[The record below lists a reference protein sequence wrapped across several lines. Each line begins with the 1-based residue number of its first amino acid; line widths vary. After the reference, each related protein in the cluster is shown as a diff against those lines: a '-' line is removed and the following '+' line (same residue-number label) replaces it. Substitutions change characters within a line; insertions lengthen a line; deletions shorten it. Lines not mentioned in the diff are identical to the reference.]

1 MYCLSLKKSLEDKK
15 DNIWVI
21 PWIKNIFSLLA
32 YILNS
37 AKKSG
42 KILIKDSTPCND
54 ISKEEWEY
62 CSIAILRQCL
72 ASTKDVAL
80 TIGLPVFAQFSGGI
94 GIILGPTGGFI
105 LSFPIIAFVV
115 GYFSEKFKSTIGIMF
130 GMICSLLISYIIG
143 TLQFCIV
150 TNSDF
155 IKGLTI
161 CVAPFIIVDIIKL
174 SLATLVGKSILR
186 RVNFGYSIETS

>member
-1 MYCLSLKKSLEDKK
+1 METRRLTKMALLTALLCVSAWISFPLPFSPVPVIALTLVATLTGLMLKPKEAFIVFL
-15 DNIWVI
+15 V
-21 PWIKNIFSLLA
+21 
-32 YILNS
+32 YILL
-37 AKKSG
+37 G
-42 KILIKDSTPCND
+42 LIG
-54 ISKEEWEY
+54 
-62 CSIAILRQCL
+62 
-72 ASTKDVAL
+72 V
-80 TIGLPVFAQFSGGI
+80 PVFAGGTSG
-94 GIILGPTGGFI
+94 LAKLWGPTGGFI
-105 LSFPIIAFVV
+105 LSFPIIAFIV

-174 SLATLVGKSILR
+174 SIATLVGKSILR

>member
-1 MYCLSLKKSLEDKK
+1 MKLKTKEL
-15 DNIWVI
+15 VI
-21 PWIKNIFSLLA
+21 
-32 YILNS
+32 
-37 AKKSG
+37 
-42 KILIKDSTPCND
+42 
-54 ISKEEWEY
+54 
-62 CSIAILRQCL
+62 CSIFASLTAILTQISIPL
-72 ASTKDVAL
+72 PAVPLTMQVFAVAL
-80 TIGLPVFAQFSGGI
+80 CGLVLGKRLGFISQ
-94 GIILGPTGGFI
+94 IIYVLFPTGGFI

>member
-1 MYCLSLKKSLEDKK
+1 MKLKTKEL
-15 DNIWVI
+15 VI
-21 PWIKNIFSLLA
+21 
-32 YILNS
+32 
-37 AKKSG
+37 
-42 KILIKDSTPCND
+42 
-54 ISKEEWEY
+54 
-62 CSIAILRQCL
+62 CSIFASLTAILTQISIPL
-72 ASTKDVAL
+72 PAVPLTMQVFAVAL
-80 TIGLPVFAQFSGGI
+80 CGLVLGKRLGFISQIIYVLLGTIGLPVFAQFSGGI
-94 GIILGPTGGFI
+94 GIIAFI
-105 LSFPIIAFVV
+105 V

>member
-1 MYCLSLKKSLEDKK
+1 MKLKTKEL
-15 DNIWVI
+15 VI
-21 PWIKNIFSLLA
+21 
-32 YILNS
+32 
-37 AKKSG
+37 
-42 KILIKDSTPCND
+42 
-54 ISKEEWEY
+54 
-62 CSIAILRQCL
+62 CSIFASLTAILTQISIPL
-72 ASTKDVAL
+72 PAVPLTMQVFAVAL
-80 TIGLPVFAQFSGGI
+80 CGLVLGKRLGFISQIIYVLLGTIGLPVFAQFSGGI
-94 GIILGPTGGFI
+94 GGFI
-105 LSFPIIAFVV
+105 LSFPIIAFIV

>member
-1 MYCLSLKKSLEDKK
+1 MKLKTKEL
-15 DNIWVI
+15 VI
-21 PWIKNIFSLLA
+21 
-32 YILNS
+32 
-37 AKKSG
+37 
-42 KILIKDSTPCND
+42 
-54 ISKEEWEY
+54 
-62 CSIAILRQCL
+62 CSIFASLTAILTQISIPL
-72 ASTKDVAL
+72 PAVPLTMQVFAVAL
-80 TIGLPVFAQFSGGI
+80 CGLVLGKRLGFISQIIYVLLGTIGLPVFAQFSGGI

-155 IKGLTI
+155 IKGFTI